1 MAVWQERYRS
11 LNHGFNS
18 TNQKLDGHRALG
30 MNVFNGAEISEL
42 CMFKKIFLI
51 SCAVLGIASLPHY
64 AQDVSVFTGTMS
76 DKESSGVPVPEVKT
90 ASAHPAQPLAH
101 YATGVRA
108 ATIPMDRS
116 GHFSADFRVNGRN
129 LKGLIDT
136 GATYV
141 ALNVSTARSLGLGLV
156 GSDFKHQVN
165 TANGKTSAAL
175 VMLDQ
180 MNVGSITVRNVEAFV
195 LEDKALSSTL
205 IGMSFMSKLKSY
217 QVKGNR
223 LELVN

>member
-1 MAVWQERYRS
+1 
-11 LNHGFNS
+11 
-18 TNQKLDGHRALG
+18 
-30 MNVFNGAEISEL
+30 
-42 CMFKKIFLI
+42 MFKKIFLI
-51 SCAVLGIASLPHY
+51 SCAVLGIAGLPHY
-64 AQDVSVFTGTMS
+64 AQDVSEVTDTPSGQ
-76 DKESSGVPVPEVKT
+76 ESSQVQPPKVI
-90 ASAHPAQPLAH
+90 ASAAPPAKPLAH

-108 ATIPMDRS
+108 ATIAMDRS
-116 GHFSADFRVNGRN
+116 GHFSADFRMNGRSVR
-129 LKGLIDT
+129 GLIDT

-141 ALNVSTARSLGLGLV
+141 ALNVSTARNLGLGLV

-180 MNVGSITVRNVEAFV
+180 MNLGSITVRNVEAFV
-195 LEDKALSSTL
+195 LEDRALSSTL

-223 LELVN
+223 LELIN

>member
-1 MAVWQERYRS
+1 
-11 LNHGFNS
+11 
-18 TNQKLDGHRALG
+18 
-30 MNVFNGAEISEL
+30 
-42 CMFKKIFLI
+42 MFKKVFLI
-51 SCAVLGIASLPHY
+51 CCAVLGIAGLPHY
-64 AQDVSVFTGTMS
+64 AQDISELADAIPS
-76 DKESSGVPVPEVKT
+76 QERSQAPVPQPET
-90 ASAHPAQPLAH
+90 ASASPAKPLAH

-108 ATIPMDRS
+108 ASIPMDRS

-129 LKGLIDT
+129 VKGLIDT

-141 ALNVSTARSLGLGLV
+141 ALNVSTARNLGLGLV
-156 GSDFKHQVN
+156 GSDFKHQVS

-180 MNVGSITVRNVEAFV
+180 MTVGSITVRNVEAFV
-195 LEDKALSSTL
+195 LEDRALSSTL

-223 LELVN
+223 LELIN